1 MDLQI
6 VYLEPAKV
14 ILSKISSIFI
24 NIAVVAVIL
33 LVGWIIAKIIKGIVT
48 KALKAIKIDELAE
61 KTNLNSLLLKGGI
74 NTAASDLI
82 AVIGY
87 WIIIFVALF
96 VAADA
101 AGLRQA
107 AGLLD
112 KVILYI
118 PHIVA
123 AIFVLLLGMFAA
135 TILSSIVKTA
145 SANAGVEQGTLF
157 GKIVQITVVAF
168 AAAIALEQLKIATLT
183 IHSTVSIIIAVVL
196 GSLGLGI
203 ALAFGLGCKD
213 LVAKYVE
220 EFIDKLKSKK

>member
-14 ILSKISSIFI
+14 ILAKISSIFVSLA
-24 NIAVVAVIL
+24 AVVLVL
-33 LVGWIIAKIIKGIVT
+33 LVGWIIAKIVKSILA
-48 KALKAIKIDELAE
+48 KALKAIKVDELAE
-61 KTNLNSLLLKGGI
+61 KINLNNLLLKGGI
-74 NTAASDLI
+74 NIAASELI
-82 AVIGY
+82 AMIGY

-101 AGLRQA
+101 AGLKQA
-107 AGLLD
+107 ASLLD
-112 KVILYI
+112 KVILYV
-118 PHIVA
+118 PNIVA

-135 TILSSIVKTA
+135 TILSSVVKTA
-145 SANAGVEQGTLF
+145 SANAGVEQGSLF
-157 GKIVQITVVAF
+157 GRIVQITIIAF
-168 AAAIALEQLKIATLT
+168 AVAIALEQLKIATLT
-183 IHSTVSIIIAVVL
+183 IHSTVSIIIAVIL

-220 EFIDKLKSKK
+220 DFIDKVKSKK

>member
-24 NIAVVAVIL
+24 NLIGIFVIL
-33 LVGWIIAKIIKGIVT
+33 LIGWIIAK
-48 KALKAIKIDELAE
+48 AIKRIVAKVLTVIKVDELSE
-61 KTNLNSLLLKGGI
+61 KINLNNFLFKGGI
-74 NTAASDLI
+74 NLPASELI
-82 AVIGY
+82 ASICY
-87 WIIIFVALF
+87 WIIIFVTFF

-107 AGLLD
+107 ASLLD
-112 KVILYI
+112 KIILYI
-118 PHIVA
+118 PHIIA

-135 TILSSIVKTA
+135 VILSSMVKTA
-145 SANAGVEQGTLF
+145 SANAGIEQGTLF
-157 GKIVQITVVAF
+157 GRIVQITVVAF
-168 AAAIALEQLKIATLT
+168 AVAIALEQLKIATLT

-213 LVAKYVE
+213 LVAKHVE
-220 EFIDKLKSKK
+220 DFLDKIKSKK

>member
-14 ILSKISSIFI
+14 ILSKISSIFV
-24 NIAVVAVIL
+24 NIAAVIVIL
-33 LVGWIIAKIIKGIVT
+33 LVGWIIAKLVKAVIA
-48 KALKAIKIDELAE
+48 KALKLAKIDNLAE
-61 KTNLNSLLLKGGI
+61 KVNLNNLLLKGGI
-74 NTAASDLI
+74 NVCASELVAI
-82 AVIGY
+82 IGY

-101 AGLRQA
+101 AGLKQA
-107 AGLLD
+107 ASLLD
-112 KVILYI
+112 KIILYI
-118 PHIVA
+118 PNIVA
-123 AIFVLLLGMFAA
+123 AVFVLFAGMFAA
-135 TILSSIVKTA
+135 AILSGIVKTA
-145 SANAGVEQGTLF
+145 SANAGVEQGNLF
-157 GKIVQITVVAF
+157 GRIVQVTIIAF
-168 AAAIALEQLKIATLT
+168 AVAIALEQLKIATLT

-220 EFIDKLKSKK
+220 DFLDKIKSKK